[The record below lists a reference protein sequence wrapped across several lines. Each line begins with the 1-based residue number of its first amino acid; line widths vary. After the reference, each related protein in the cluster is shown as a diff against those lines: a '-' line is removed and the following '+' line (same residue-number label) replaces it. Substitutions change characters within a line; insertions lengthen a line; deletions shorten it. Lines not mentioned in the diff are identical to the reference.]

1 MCFLLSTA
9 ASKTLL
15 ILQDPGYATPMRVP
29 GSLLMELNFWT
40 ISLSFPCRWPRWQP
54 WLQASTH
61 NSTKGSY
68 VWVWKSQV
76 FHHADALLE
85 SRDVN
90 LLPERPPTSLCRQA
104 KRLEWGS
111 AQQAGPPQCSHS
123 SAVLG
128 EGKDAGVPLMLYKAG
143 AGNSRRPGQVPT
155 ASLCAWDPP
164 HSTGHTLAQAGQPKN
179 LRGWATP
186 VIHVFETDGGKK
198 GKGREDVGVG
208 RKQTPDTTF

>member
-1 MCFLLSTA
+1 MQLPC
-9 ASKTLL
+9 
-15 ILQDPGYATPMRVP
+15 
-29 GSLLMELNFWT
+29 GSLDPCLWSSTSGQSAYPFLAAGPDG
-40 ISLSFPCRWPRWQP
+40 SLDRK
-54 WLQASTH
+54 QAHT
-61 NSTKGSY
+61 TQQREAMFGSGK
-68 VWVWKSQV
+68 VK
-76 FHHADALLE
+76 FFITLLE

-128 EGKDAGVPLMLYKAG
+128 EGKDAGVPLMLYKTG
-143 AGNSRRPGQVPT
+143 AGNSRRPSQVPT
-155 ASLCAWDPP
+155 ASLCAWDPS
-164 HSTGHTLAQAGQPKN
+164 HGTGHTLAQAGQPKN

-186 VIHVFETDGGKK
+186 VIHIFETDGGKK
-198 GKGREDVGVG
+198 GKRREGVGVG